1 MFIVYVQICV
11 VHMMMDMYCIYFAY
25 VHIYICGCVY
35 IYIYEYVNV
44 NTYAVDRCTDIAF
57 SYHFVILGK

>member
-25 VHIYICGCVY
+25 VHIYIYMWVCVHIY
-35 IYIYEYVNV
+35 IYIYI
-44 NTYAVDRCTDIAF
+44 RIRKCQHICCR
-57 SYHFVILGK
+57 